1 MDSFSDYSDGR
12 STRKSD
18 LPSKLDFIK
27 YAKSI
32 PSVVICEPSTIDE
45 PVIEYA
51 KYGSC
56 PIEYAK
62 HGSCTIEYAKH
73 ARDAKYAKHA

>member
-1 MDSFSDYSDGR
+1 MDPFSDYSDGR

-32 PSVVICEPSTIDE
+32 LSIVICKPSAIDE
-45 PVIEYA
+45 PIIEYV
-51 KYGSC
+51 KYGS
-56 PIEYAK
+56 
-62 HGSCTIEYAKH
+62 
-73 ARDAKYAKHA
+73 